1 VSEPTPATESGRAA
15 LNLIREPLVYG
26 VKDRLEGNFAI
37 AWAVRDGLIDAE
49 NEARA
54 LLLDELEA
62 AVRERIDTIGVERGR
77 AHAESKHDYEAGVEF
92 AHNLFVGLLALIQQ
106 HREAIR

>member
-1 VSEPTPATESGRAA
+1 VSEPTELSVLRDA
-15 LNLIREPLVYG
+15 LEAS
-26 VKDRLEGNFAI
+26 D
-37 AWAVRDGLIDAE
+37 AWDFSEVDDGLDADILGHLHGQGYSIVRT
-49 NEARA
+49 EARA